1 MVSITFSTRLMCS
14 FLSYMRGDSFSMF
27 MHYAN
32 IVPGSNIALFDNTK
46 GAILGATTL
55 RLNGKGKINY
65 MHDKMPFN

>member
-1 MVSITFSTRLMCS
+1 
-14 FLSYMRGDSFSMF
+14 MRGDSFSMF

-32 IVPGSNIALFDNTK
+32 IVPGANIALFDNTK